1 MTFVRANPASWALFE
16 LLTSTQMNLID
27 ENLSNALDGLD
38 GGDYAPSDQLQLD
51 GSGIAGAGLNTLKL
65 INSQLGSGV
74 YIEVSSGSGVG
85 LEIVQPG
92 DTEVDNQMMTVTGAS
107 LAYGTGA
114 PATVF
119 IATGHSNSLEDGG
132 VAIKAFGGAST
143 FAGGFGGRGLEGV
156 GGAGDFGGYG
166 VDAEA
171 GASDFTGMVGYTI
184 GRAAVHSY
192 GGTLIGDDALHYA
205 SPGARFVG
213 GDTSGTGLGGPGAV
227 LIGGEGPTGL
237 QSGVDFGAGSVSRGS
252 SGILAS
258 TVSVDPLDLPSEFTT
273 RVERAAGN
281 FFGKTYG
288 SGVSSLFSG
297 NTTDTSYYN
306 QFGVVGS
313 CSAIVNKSIV
323 KVFADVTGTPVPF
336 APVIG
341 IAIDD
346 LSGLANLLFSPITAN
361 SKGTPVLQCSVAT
374 AASVDPPHL
383 SFVSANKPGD
393 EYVSGGLVYMDA
405 GEVTGLLDSCYF
417 IGSDGRSAYDRVVT
431 SGDRAA
437 LQAWGI
443 ARLDGF
449 GGIVNGS
456 NYGIVSCAFG
466 TDAGGEPCVRFTLDT
481 ITGQPVA
488 TSMIAFGSW
497 TATSG
502 YAVNAYVEDATH
514 ITVTAQNVS
523 TGAFINFS
531 TFPFAIDVNCMVIGT
546 PAIGAPADRPTYYV
560 P

>member
-38 GGDYAPSDQLQLD
+38 GGDYALSDQLQLD

-65 INSQLGSGV
+65 INSQLGSSV

-132 VAIKAFGGAST
+132 AAIKAFGGATT

-205 SPGARFVG
+205 SPGARLVG

-227 LIGGEGPTGL
+227 LICGVGPTGL
-237 QSGVDFGAGSVSRGS
+237 LSGVDAGPGSVSRGS

-258 TVSVDPLDLPSEFTT
+258 TVSVDPLNLPSEFATYND
-273 RVERAAGN
+273 RAAGN

-288 SGVSSLFSG
+288 SGISSLFSG
-297 NTTDTSYYN
+297 TTTHTYYN
-306 QFGVVGS
+306 QLGVIGAGTSIGGKTLLRVFTDTTSTPSSQVVG
-313 CSAIVNKSIV
+313 IEL
-323 KVFADVTGTPVPF
+323 
-336 APVIG
+336 
-341 IAIDD
+341 DD
-346 LSGLANLLFSPITAN
+346 YSGLTNFVFQPITAVGGGAPILTG
-361 SKGTPVLQCSVAT
+361 SLRTRDG
-374 AASVDPPHL
+374 VDPPHINFTK
-383 SFVSANKPGD
+383 SFNLPGD
-393 EYVSGGLVYMDA
+393 EYVDGGLVYLNA

-417 IGSDGRSAYDRVVT
+417 IGSDGRAAYDRVVT

-443 ARLDGF
+443 ARLDGL

-456 NYGIVSCAFG
+456 NYGINTCAFG

-514 ITVTAQNVS
+514 ITVTAQDVS
-523 TGAFINFS
+523 TGTFIDFS

-546 PAIGAPADRPTYYV
+546 PAIGTSADRPTYYV